1 MLAASGLAKA
11 AWPLVAAGSILAA
24 IPPVAVFFLM
34 QRHFIA
40 GLTMGAVKG

>member
-1 MLAASGLAKA
+1 MERPRFATRSDLTAAAE
-11 AWPLVAAGSILAA
+11 VAVAV
-24 IPPVAVFFLM
+24 PPVAMFFPM